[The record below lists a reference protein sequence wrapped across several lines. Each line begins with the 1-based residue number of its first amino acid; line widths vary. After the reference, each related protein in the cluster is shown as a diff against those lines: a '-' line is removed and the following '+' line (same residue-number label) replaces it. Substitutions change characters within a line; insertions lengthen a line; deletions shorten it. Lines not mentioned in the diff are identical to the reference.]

1 MVPAALTLSA
11 DSPSTALR
19 DFFELSS
26 RLVDRLTGGRV
37 DLSLS
42 EAEALANVVLFV
54 PIGLLMR
61 PSLPRAPLS
70 GLLLVAA
77 LGSLAIEVMQ
87 YALLPDRIPSL
98 IDVLLNTAGAA
109 VGLVLADDL
118 QRLVRHLRS
127 RRRR

>member
-61 PSLPRAPLS
+61 PSVPRAPLS

-77 LGSLAIEVMQ
+77 LGSLAIEVVQ
-87 YALLPDRIPSL
+87 FTLLTDRIPSL
-98 IDVLLNTAGAA
+98 IDVLLNAAGA
-109 VGLVLADDL
+109 VLAGL
-118 QRLVRHLRS
+118 AS
-127 RRRR
+127 RPWWRTPG